1 MLAFYGKLHTA
12 IVVRIPLIQQGV
24 PRAPRFVNKLRA
36 GWQCQVR
43 RGHRPHHAFA
53 AGVFSLSFFKNLPF
67 EWLVGLRY
75 TRAGKRSGRNS
86 FISFISLISMAG
98 IALGVAALIVVLSVM
113 NGFQKEV
120 RDRMLSVLSHI
131 EVYEPSGSL
140 PNWQQTATLA
150 MQDKEVIGTAPYVA
164 AQAMITKDDT
174 VRGVMIRGILPEQEP
189 KVSEVA
195 SQIVQ
200 GSFGAL
206 KPGEFNIILG
216 SELARG
222 MQVQVGDRITLIA
235 PQGQVT
241 PAGVIPRLKQFTV
254 GAIFN
259 AGHFEYDSSL
269 AFIHIEDAE
278 KMFKLDAP
286 SGLRLRV
293 ADMQR
298 APEVA
303 YDLSRILGGDLL
315 ISDWS
320 KQNRNWFA
328 AVQTEKRM
336 MFIILT
342 LIIAVAAFNLVSTLV
357 MTVTDKQADIAILRT
372 LGSSPGSIMK
382 IFMVQGA
389 LVGIIGT
396 IIGVTLGVIVAL
408 NVDVIVPFI
417 EHLLGVQ
424 FLPRD
429 IYLIS
434 ALPSDLRWPDVWTI
448 GLVAVVLA
456 FLATI
461 YPSWWAA
468 RVKPAEALR
477 YE

>member
-1 MLAFYGKLHTA
+1 MS
-12 IVVRIPLIQQGV
+12 LI
-24 PRAPRFVNKLRA
+24 
-36 GWQCQVR
+36 
-43 RGHRPHHAFA
+43 
-53 AGVFSLSFFKNLPF
+53 KNMPF

-75 TRAGKRSGRNS
+75 TRAGRRSGRNS

-131 EVYEPSGSL
+131 EVSDASGGM
-140 PNWQQTATLA
+140 PNWNEVAREAFQH
-150 MQDKEVIGTAPYVA
+150 KEVRGAAPYVS
-164 AQAMITKDDT
+164 AQAMITRNDT
-174 VRGVMIRGILPEQEP
+174 VRGVYIRGVLPEQEP
-189 KVSEVA
+189 KVSDVA
-195 SQIVQ
+195 SQVRR
-200 GSFGAL
+200 GSFNDLRA
-206 KPGEFNIILG
+206 GEFNIVLG
-216 SELARG
+216 SEIARG
-222 MQVQVGDRITLIA
+222 LRVALGDKITIIA

-241 PAGVIPRLKQFTV
+241 PAGVIPRLKQFNVV
-254 GAIFN
+254 GIFE
-259 AGHFEYDSSL
+259 AGHFEYDSTL
-269 AFIHIEDAE
+269 AFIHLQDAE
-278 KMFKLDAP
+278 RMFKLDAP
-286 SGLRLRV
+286 TGLRLKIE
-293 ADMQR
+293 DMQR
-298 APEVA
+298 APQVA
-303 YDLSRILGGDLL
+303 RDLTRILSGNTY

-320 KQNRNWFA
+320 QQNRTWFA

-372 LGSSPGSIMK
+372 LGASPGSIMK

-389 LVGIIGT
+389 LVGLFGT
-396 IIGVTLGVIVAL
+396 GIGVGLGVLIAS

-417 EHLLGVQ
+417 EGLFGVQ

-434 ALPSDLRWPDVWTI
+434 ALPSDLRWNDVATI
-448 GLVAVVLA
+448 GGVAVVLA
-456 FLATI
+456 FLATL
-461 YPSWWAA
+461 YPSWSAA

>member
-1 MLAFYGKLHTA
+1 L
-12 IVVRIPLIQQGV
+12 
-24 PRAPRFVNKLRA
+24 
-36 GWQCQVR
+36 
-43 RGHRPHHAFA
+43 
-53 AGVFSLSFFKNLPF
+53 SLFKSLPF

-75 TRAGKRSGRNS
+75 TRAGKRSARNS

-120 RDRMLSVLSHI
+120 RDRMLSVLAHI
-131 EVYEPSGSL
+131 EVSDANGAL
-140 PNWQQTATLA
+140 PDWQQTAREA
-150 MQDKEVIGTAPYVA
+150 FMDKDVKGAAPYVA
-164 AQAMITKDDT
+164 GQAMMTRDDT
-174 VRGVMIRGILPEQEP
+174 VRGVVVRGVLPAEEP
-189 KVSEVA
+189 KVSDVA
-195 SQIVQ
+195 SQIKQ
-200 GSFGAL
+200 GNFNDLRA
-206 KPGEFNIILG
+206 GEFNIVLG
-216 SELARG
+216 LELARA
-222 MQVQVGDRITLIA
+222 MQARVGDKVTLIA

-254 GAIFN
+254 VGIFE
-259 AGHFEYDSSL
+259 AGHFEFDSSL
-269 AFIHIEDAE
+269 AFMHIEDAE
-278 KMFKLDAP
+278 KMFKLSAP
-286 SGLRLRV
+286 SGLRLRIANMQEAPQV
-293 ADMQR
+293 AQ
-298 APEVA
+298 
-303 YDLSRILGGDLL
+303 DLSRILTGDVY

-382 IFMVQGA
+382 IFMIQGA
-389 LVGIIGT
+389 LVGLIGT
-396 IIGVTLGVIVAL
+396 AIGIGGGVLIAL

-434 ALPSDLRWPDVWTI
+434 ALPSDLRWPDVGTI
-448 GLVAVVLA
+448 GIVAVVLA
-456 FLATI
+456 FLATL
-461 YPSWWAA
+461 YPSWRAA
-468 RVKPAEALR
+468 RVRPAEALR